1 MKDDVARVPA
11 SAGAEWLLG
20 GFRLL
25 RQAPLGLGALGA
37 IYGLVA
43 LLVPLSLEVHATLFM
58 LLELV
63 LVLLGPILTG
73 GMVYAAMTVD
83 RGGRPQPAHLLQG
96 LRDGKGARLLAT
108 LVPQLLAVLLC
119 ALLLVLL
126 IGPQA
131 LAQMAQTVE
140 TLQNQAHPDP
150 ALVSGLPIGR
160 LLVWMLL
167 ALAIGVITSFFTLLA
182 VPEIMLTD
190 SPAIDAMRRSFQACV
205 RNLPALVVFLVLA
218 VIAIFAIYLAV
229 VVVAVLLRLVAGDW
243 AMAAATQVLTS
254 AVLMPVLTGAMYTA
268 WKQLLAG
275 ADTAVSALHGGFEA

>member
-1 MKDDVARVPA
+1 MKDVARVPA

-25 RQAPLGLGALGA
+25 RQAPLGLAALGA

-43 LLVPLSLEVHATLFM
+43 LLVPLSMSVSTTLFM
-58 LLELV
+58 LLELI

-83 RGGRPQPAHLLQG
+83 RGGRPLPAHLLQG
-96 LRDGKGARLLAT
+96 LREGKGARLLAT

-140 TLQNQAHPDP
+140 TLQHQAHPDP

-160 LLVWMLL
+160 LLLWMLL
-167 ALAIGVITSFFTLLA
+167 ALVIGVVTSFFTLLA

-190 SPAIDAMRRSFQACV
+190 SPAIDAMRRSFHACV
-205 RNLPALVVFLVLA
+205 RNVPALIVFLVLA
-218 VIAIFAIYLAV
+218 MIAIFAIYLAV
-229 VVVAVLLRLVAGDW
+229 IVVAVLLRLVAGDW
-243 AMAAATQVLTS
+243 AMQAATQVLAT

-268 WKQLLAG
+268 WQQLLAG
-275 ADTAVSALHGGFEA
+275 AQPAGATQHGGFEA

>member
-1 MKDDVARVPA
+1 MKDVARVPA

-25 RQAPLGLGALGA
+25 RQAPLGLAALGA

-43 LLVPLSLEVHATLFM
+43 LLVPLSMPVSATLFM

-73 GMVYAAMTVD
+73 GMVYAAQTVD
-83 RGGRPQPAHLLQG
+83 QGGRPLPSHLLQA
-96 LRDGKGARLLAT
+96 LREGKGGRLLAT

-140 TLQNQAHPDP
+140 VLQHQAHPDP

-160 LLVWMLL
+160 LLLWMLL
-167 ALAIGVITSFFTLLA
+167 ALVIGVVTSFFTLLA

-190 SPAIDAMRRSFQACV
+190 SPAADAMRRSFRACV
-205 RNLPALVVFLVLA
+205 RNVPALIVFLVLA
-218 VIAIFAIYLAV
+218 MIAIFAIYLGV
-229 VVVAVLLRLVAGDW
+229 VVVAVLLRVVAGEW
-243 AMAAATQVLTS
+243 AMQAATQVLAT

-268 WKQLLAG
+268 WKQMLARPGVAG
-275 ADTAVSALHGGFEA
+275 AVQQGGFEA

>member
-1 MKDDVARVPA
+1 MKDVASVPA

-25 RQAPLGLGALGA
+25 RQAPLGLAALGA
-37 IYGLVA
+37 IYGLIA
-43 LLVPLSLEVHATLFM
+43 LLVPLSMSVNTTLFM

-73 GMVYAAMTVD
+73 GMVYAAQTVD
-83 RGGRPQPAHLLQG
+83 QGGRPHPAHLLQA
-96 LRDGKGARLLAT
+96 LREGKGARLLAT
-108 LVPQLLAVLLC
+108 LIPQLLAVLLC

-126 IGPQA
+126 ISPPA
-131 LAQMAQTVE
+131 LAQMVQTVE

-167 ALAIGVITSFFTLLA
+167 ALVIGVVTSFFTLLA

-190 SPAIDAMRRSFQACV
+190 RPAMDAMRRSFRACV
-205 RNLPALVVFLVLA
+205 RNVPALIVFLVLA
-218 VIAIFAIYLAV
+218 MIAIFAIYLAV
-229 VVVAVLLRLVAGDW
+229 TVVAVVLRVVAGEW
-243 AMAAATQVLTS
+243 AMQAASQVLAS

-268 WKQLLAG
+268 WQQLLARTG
-275 ADTAVSALHGGFEA
+275 APGVAANGGFEA